1 MRLIILVVLAAL
13 NIFSIFQLGQYSSGD
28 LIALMSVRII
38 LAVITFMLSLA
49 YILVRGTRPMA
60 LMSIVTALIALA
72 HIGLIIYINL

>member
-13 NIFSIFQLGQYSSGD
+13 NIFSSFQLSAYSSGD

-49 YILVRGTRPMA
+49 YVLVRGTRPMII
-60 LMSIVTALIALA
+60 MSIITALIALI

>member
-49 YILVRGTRPMA
+49 YVLVRGARPMA

>member
-13 NIFSIFQLGQYSSGD
+13 NILSIFQLGQYNSGD

-49 YILVRGTRPMA
+49 YILVRGSRP
-60 LMSIVTALIALA
+60 LIIMSIITALTALA

>member
-13 NIFSIFQLGQYSSGD
+13 NIFSIIQLGQYNSGD

-49 YILVRGTRPMA
+49 YVLVRGTRSMVM
-60 LMSIVTALIALA
+60 MSIITALIALA

>member
-13 NIFSIFQLGQYSSGD
+13 NIFSIIQLGQYNSGD

-49 YILVRGTRPMA
+49 YVLVRGPRSMVM
-60 LMSIVTALIALA
+60 MSIITALIALA

>member
-13 NIFSIFQLGQYSSGD
+13 NIFSIIQLGQYNSGD

-49 YILVRGTRPMA
+49 YMLVRGTRSMVM
-60 LMSIVTALIALA
+60 MSIITALIALA